1 MLITLPRRSTVRKAS
16 PNLQNSVNHDYS
28 MRADKG
34 YGIIESHL
42 QTEDVDE
49 EEKHK
54 RKERTRR
61 D

>member
-1 MLITLPRRSTVRKAS
+1 
-16 PNLQNSVNHDYS
+16 
-28 MRADKG
+28 MRTDKG
-34 YGIIESHL
+34 YGIIENHL

-54 RKERTRR
+54 SKERTRR

>member
-1 MLITLPRRSTVRKAS
+1 
-16 PNLQNSVNHDYS
+16 

-34 YGIIESHL
+34 YGIIENHL